1 MQFGAVTFVLAETI
15 FRETRAEVT
24 HHRVARHFRDHAG
37 GGDAQAVAIPI
48 DNRGLWK
55 GERKNGQAI
64 DQNVIGQDGEGR
76 DGGAHRPVC
85 RAQNVHSVD
94 LDGIDNADRP
104 RNFGI
109 GDQLTVNFLAQFR
122 RELFGIVQLSVSEF
136 LRKNHRRRHNRT
148 G

>member
-37 GGDAQAVAIPI
+37 SGDAQAVAIPI

-64 DQNVIGQDGEGR
+64 DQNVIGQDGEGC

-85 RAQNVHSVD
+85 RAQKSRIIVSRVTFA
-94 LDGIDNADRP
+94 I
-104 RNFGI
+104 
-109 GDQLTVNFLAQFR
+109 TLAAAM
-122 RELFGIVQLSVSEF
+122 
-136 LRKNHRRRHNRT
+136 LRL
-148 G
+148 